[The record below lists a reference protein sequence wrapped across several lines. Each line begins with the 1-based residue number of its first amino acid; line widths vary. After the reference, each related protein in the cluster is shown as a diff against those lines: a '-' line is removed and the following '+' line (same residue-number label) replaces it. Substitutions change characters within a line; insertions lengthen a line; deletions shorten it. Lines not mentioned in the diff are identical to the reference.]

1 MGNRSYLYITNASGE
16 SCEQI
21 AEANNNFPVLWQ
33 ILLAGGDPAA
43 AIDHQRVF
51 GDNQTDNLA
60 VDAKAAFERVKHLAA
75 CMREHPLLHKLP
87 ALEQQFEGLEMHL
100 AGLIDE
106 NQDGEEGAPLFSA
119 NLDELS
125 WLEDVSSEEFIR
137 KTRAECDER
146 WAQVRTAIDGRD
158 FPALDEAL
166 GVNEYGASFGDW
178 NNWAWGFGFSGISHP
193 YFDMQDE
200 PRAESFADFVP
211 EVDEDEG
218 LPWGYR
224 RVREG
229 GKVGL
234 ERSAEDGD
242 NWQRLLEPVWDQINE
257 ATRELVWIKRDG
269 LFGLARVSG
278 EVGEILLTPQ
288 LEFGDSFAADGED
301 GPRCSI
307 VRKDGKEGI
316 LLENGKWLFEPTV
329 DEIWRF
335 ENGYAPFRQ
344 DGHEGYIDADGR
356 IAIPAIY
363 DWAGCFGTANVG
375 QVERGGKNGLVRSNG
390 DIAVP
395 LEYEGVEWM
404 PEMDAFRLTQ
414 GGKNGLWR
422 ADGSPWLACEW
433 DEFSVLVRDRLL
445 AVKRGKKWG
454 VLDWQGKERLPVEFQ
469 TIELVDEDGEEEN
482 CWLEVK
488 RNGRVGLCDEHG
500 QVLVPTDYQKL
511 ENFEPLPEEAGEI
524 PAVDTLVRVV
534 RKAKGQ
540 SPKYGAFD
548 RATQRE
554 IVPCDYDVLA
564 LVAMGNGEWGFIAA
578 CDNPRADRE
587 RLGKR
592 RHGILRS
599 DGSLLIPL
607 EYAWLQEA
615 YELEGWQISI
625 VVRKLLRHWQDD
637 LPIKAVHG
645 ERGCFVWLGKDG
657 RCEEHV
663 DHLER
668 CYAEG
673 DLESALALGRIYRD
687 GGVVE
692 AAPRLARTWLA
703 RAAGLP
709 ESLAANPDQLVLP
722 PGMAER
728 QASGGVLGGLLR
740 RLTGKPP
747 VAEPPPVEVPKGL
760 YRALFELVMM
770 LVNGQGGPASPGA
783 ARYWLELAVQMGGGE
798 DSDVNFRMG
807 YFLCEGIGGDA
818 DIPRGIEFYERAGEQ
833 NESVAYHNLGV
844 LYEDGQGVRA
854 DLARAMDYFRRSE
867 KMGYIDAAYAIGR
880 ILWETSGG
888 LPAEAR
894 RKQLG
899 EAAYY
904 LNKSANSDDSRYV
917 AESSGYLGLVTM
929 DEGFAD
935 YSLPAAEKHLLRG
948 ANMDSTWCM
957 EILIDELY
965 ANPDSP
971 LKDGEK
977 AAEWRG
983 YMKEVRRSGG

>member
-1 MGNRSYLYITNASGE
+1 MGNRSYLYITKASGDG
-16 SCEQI
+16 CRQI

-33 ILLAGGDPAA
+33 ILLAGGDPAS

-60 VDAKAAFERVKHLAA
+60 VDAKAALERVMQLAA
-75 CMREHPLLHKLP
+75 CMREHPLRHNLP
-87 ALEQQFEGLEMHL
+87 ELEQQFEGLEMHL
-100 AGLIDE
+100 AELIDE
-106 NQDGEEGAPLFSA
+106 NQDDDEGEPLFSA

-125 WLEDVSSEEFIR
+125 WLEDASPEQFIR
-137 KTRAECDER
+137 QCRTECDER
-146 WAQVRTAIDGRD
+146 WAQVRAAIDGRD

-178 NNWAWGFGFSGISHP
+178 NNWAWGFGFSGINHP

-211 EVDEDEG
+211 EDEEEHG
-218 LPWGYR
+218 LPWSYR
-224 RVREG
+224 RLREG

-234 ERSAEDGD
+234 ERCADDDGQSWQIVLRAEWDSV
-242 NWQRLLEPVWDQINE
+242 RFATETTVWVERD
-257 ATRELVWIKRDG
+257 KR
-269 LFGLARVSG
+269 FGLARISG
-278 EVGEILLTPQ
+278 ETGEILLPPE
-288 LEFGDSFAADGED
+288 LEFGDEFNDGRAIAGRD
-301 GPRCSI
+301 GQQG
-307 VRKDGKEGI
+307 V
-316 LLENGKWLFEPTV
+316 LLENGSWLFEPTF
-329 DEIWRF
+329 DTIWLF
-335 ENGYAPFRQ
+335 DHGYASFS
-344 DGHEGYIDADGR
+344 DGEHEGYIGADGR
-356 IAIPAIY
+356 IAVPAIY
-363 DWAGCFGTANVG
+363 DWAGCFGSGGVG
-375 QVERGGKNGLVRSNG
+375 QVGVKDKYGLVRSNG

-395 LEYEGVEWM
+395 LEYEGVEWL

-414 GGKNGLWR
+414 AGKNGLWR

-488 RNGRVGLCDEHG
+488 RNGRVGICDEHG

-524 PAVDTLVRVV
+524 PALDALVRVV

-548 RATQRE
+548 RITQRE
-554 IVPCDYDVLA
+554 IVPCDYDVLV

-615 YELEGWQISI
+615 YELDGWERAII
-625 VVRKLLRHWQDD
+625 VSKMLRHWRDG
-637 LPIKAVHG
+637 LAIKAAHG
-645 ERGCFVWLGKDG
+645 ERGCHVWLSRDG

-668 CYAEG
+668 CYTEG
-673 DLESALALGRIYRD
+673 DPESALALGRIYRD
-687 GGVVE
+687 GGGVE
-692 AAPRLARTWLA
+692 ADPRLARTWLA

-728 QASGGVLGGLLR
+728 EAGGALGGLLR
-740 RLTGKPP
+740 RLTGKPQ
-747 VAEPPPVEVPKGL
+747 VAEPLPVELPKGL
-760 YRALFELVMM
+760 HRALFELVMM
-770 LVNGQGGPASPGA
+770 LSKGQGGAASPGA
-783 ARYWLELAVQMGGGE
+783 ARYWLELAVQMGGDE

-844 LYEDGQGVRA
+844 IYEDGQGVQA
-854 DLARAMDYFRRSE
+854 DPARAIDYFRRSE
-867 KMGYIDAAYAIGR
+867 KMGNMDAAYAIGR
-880 ILWETSGG
+880 ILWEESED
-888 LPAEAR
+888 LSPEAR

-904 LNKSANSDDSRYV
+904 LSKSANSDDSCYV
-917 AESSGYLGLVTM
+917 GESCGFLGLVAM
-929 DEGFAD
+929 DENYAEH
-935 YSLPAAEKHLLRG
+935 SPPAAEKHLLRG
-948 ANMDSTWCM
+948 AGMDSIWCM
-957 EILIDELY
+957 EILLEELY
-965 ANPDSP
+965 ENPDSP
-971 LKDGEK
+971 LKDEEK
-977 AAEWRG
+977 TAVWRERL
-983 YMKEVRRSGG
+983 KEVRRERGE